1 MSELADVTASD
12 EIVAGFRVPER
23 SVSTVPVADSIAAA
37 VRAEP
42 LIEVR
47 TGVAVRA
54 VRRRDDD
61 RFDVIVD
68 AANGEFARFDTVVN
82 ALWEGRPAVDATLG
96 ISPPLRGRTVFERR
110 SMERPAHR
118 RWPMRR
124 CARGPSA
131 T

>member
-1 MSELADVTASD
+1 MSELAEVTTSD

-42 LIEVR
+42 LIEIR

-54 VRRRDDD
+54 VQRRDDD

-68 AANGEFARFDTVVN
+68 AADGEFARFDTVVN

-96 ISPPLRGRTVFERR
+96 ITPRPWSHRFRAAIGCEGRSIRGAQATV
-110 SMERPAHR
+110 
-118 RWPMRR
+118 
-124 CARGPSA
+124 CTGPSA